1 MNAAGSERR
10 ALFPGTFDPVTLG
23 HLDLVERAL
32 ELFDEVIVAVA
43 EAHHKQALFPLEERI
58 AMFEEATRPLRPRVG
73 ITSFRGL
80 LVDLAK
86 EQKTHV
92 VVRGLRMVSDFE
104 YEYQM
109 ALMNRKLD
117 PAIETVFLMPSAKYT
132 FVNST
137 VIKEIGRFGGS
148 LEGLVPD
155 VVRRHFERVRAA
167 TPPGRSSR

>member
-1 MNAAGSERR
+1 MTGESRK

-32 ELFDEVIVAVA
+32 EVFGEVIVAVA
-43 EAHHKQALFPLEERI
+43 EGHHKSTLFSLEERVS
-58 AMFEEATRPLRPRVG
+58 MFREAARALPGVTV
-73 ITSFRGL
+73 TSFRGL

-86 EQKTHV
+86 EQGTHV

-117 PAIETVFLMPSAKYT
+117 AKIETVFLMPSAKYT

-137 VIKEIGRFGGS
+137 VIKEIGRFGGR
-148 LEGLVPD
+148 LDGLVPD
-155 VVRRHFERVRAA
+155 IVRDRFEAMRKDTRVR
-167 TPPGRSSR
+167 